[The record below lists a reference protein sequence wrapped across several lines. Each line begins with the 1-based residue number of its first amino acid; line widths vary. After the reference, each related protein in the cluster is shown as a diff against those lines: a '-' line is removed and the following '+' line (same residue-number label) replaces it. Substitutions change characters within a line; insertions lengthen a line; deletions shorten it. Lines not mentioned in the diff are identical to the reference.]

1 MHIHMNIK
9 SINKKSIF
17 VATLIG
23 AVILSVSFGIFYAG
37 FAFGKKNPNT
47 VIIQGVSN
55 IEGSKDIPAD
65 FSLFWEAWN
74 MLKENHIKGSEAKG
88 QDLLYGAI
96 EGLTNSLGDPNTN
109 FFRPDDS
116 KKFEEDVTG
125 NFGGIGAEIGIR
137 NEQLVVIAP
146 LEESPAARAGLK
158 AKDQILEID
167 GMSTRDIRDVNEA
180 VKKIRG
186 LIGTQ
191 VTLTVVHDG
200 SNTPEKIAI
209 TRANIEV
216 PTLKSTVL
224 DGNINHIQLYSFNEN
239 APFLFYRAA
248 LTTLIGNAQGI
259 ILDLR
264 NNPGGFLEVA
274 VNLAGWFV
282 DKGEI
287 VARERFRNGEERLFR
302 SNGNAAL
309 KNIPMVIL
317 VNKGSAS
324 ASEILAGALQDHL
337 NIKLVGEQTFGKG
350 TVQELFPLHDN
361 SKLKITIAN
370 WLLPKGRLI
379 DHDGLKP
386 DIEVAL
392 TEKDITAGND
402 PQLQKA
408 IEVLQSEIRKKAS

>member
-1 MHIHMNIK
+1 MK
-9 SINKKSIF
+9 SVNKKSVLI
-17 VATLIG
+17 ATIIG
-23 AVILSVSFGIFYAG
+23 AIILSVSFGIFYAG
-37 FAFGKKNPNT
+37 FVFGKKNPNT
-47 VIIQGVSN
+47 IIIQGVAN

-74 MLKENHIKGSEAKG
+74 TLIANHIKGGETNG

-96 EGLTNSLGDPNTN
+96 EGITNTLGDPNTI
-109 FFRPDDS
+109 FLRPDDS
-116 KKFEEDVTG
+116 KKFEEDVSG

-146 LEESPAARAGLK
+146 WEGSPAAQAGVK

-167 GMSTRDIRDVNEA
+167 GVDTRDIKDVGVA

-186 LIGTQ
+186 LIGTK
-191 VTLTVVHDG
+191 VTLTILHDG
-200 SNTPEKIAI
+200 SDKPEKIVI

-216 PTLKSTVL
+216 PTLKSTIL

-248 LTTLIGNAQGI
+248 LTALLGNAQGI

-264 NNPGGFLEVA
+264 NDTGGFLEVA

-287 VARERFRNGEERLFR
+287 VARERFKNGEERLFR

-309 KNIPMVIL
+309 KNIPLVIL

-324 ASEILAGALQDHL
+324 ASEILAGALPDHL
-337 NIKLVGEQTFGKG
+337 NVKLIGEQTFVKG
-350 TVQELFPLHDN
+350 P
-361 SKLKITIAN
+361 
-370 WLLPKGRLI
+370 
-379 DHDGLKP
+379 
-386 DIEVAL
+386 
-392 TEKDITAGND
+392 
-402 PQLQKA
+402 
-408 IEVLQSEIRKKAS
+408 